1 MKKIAIEEHITKDG
15 LDQIEERLKDMD
27 EAGIDMQVLSYIFPY
42 DDSLNT
48 SEAISIARNANDAL
62 AEIVEKYPDRFASF
76 ATLALQDPDASA
88 DELERAVKELGLKGT
103 MIFSNI
109 GGQYLDNQKFWIIL
123 ERAEELGVPIY
134 LHPGPPSDDMAA
146 PYMTYPILTGAMWG
160 YSAGTGLHAM
170 RLIISGIFDKYPG
183 LKIILGHLGE
193 GIPYYLWRI
202 DNIWLK
208 QMDRAEAPDS
218 SAIKLQRTPT
228 QYFKDNFYITTS
240 GMFWPPALQFAN
252 SVLGADDILFAVD
265 YPPESNITAVQFI
278 DAAPVSDDD
287 KEKICHLNAEKLLDL
302 PI

>member
-1 MKKIAIEEHITKDG
+1 MWGQDNI
-15 LDQIEERLKDMD
+15 
-27 EAGIDMQVLSYIFPY
+27 ID
-42 DDSLNT
+42 
-48 SEAISIARNANDAL
+48 
-62 AEIVEKYPDRFASF
+62 KHPDRFASF
-76 ATLALQDPDASA
+76 ATLALQDPAASA
-88 DELERAVKELGLKGT
+88 DELERAVKELGPKGT